1 MTSRTYPK
9 TPLVGV
15 GAVVPDG
22 NRVLLVRRAY
32 EPGQG
37 LWSVPGGLVEVG
49 ETVEEAVKREVEE
62 ETGVAVSVD
71 RLIAVLDNIIR
82 DEDGKVRFHY
92 VLIDYLA
99 HPVGGEARPSKETL
113 DVRWVNLEDLKNL
126 QLTKTALKLLTRAG
140 LTK

>member
-71 RLIAVLDNIIR
+71 RLIAVLDNIVR

-113 DVRWVNLEDLKNL
+113 DVRWVNLEDVKNL